1 MLTQLSIP
9 KQRNSD
15 SPPGYQ
21 DLYASGLRHIR
32 ELSHKI
38 WTDYNVHD
46 PGITI
51 LELLCYALTDLGYR
65 ASFPVKD
72 LLADKDGTEPGSFF
86 TARQILPNHPLTLS
100 DYRKLMIDQ
109 PGVQNAW
116 LSKHELSYYADTI
129 RGELLHSD
137 PGLPGIEEVAL
148 AGLYDIRIEYEGH
161 IRTPE
166 EKAAVREQV
175 YRVLQANRN
184 LCEDYVGLTEVETQT
199 FNLCAEIELRPDT
212 NPSAV
217 KAEIYQRIRNYLC
230 PDIRFYSLEEM
241 LNKKKSDGTPYSPD
255 EIFDGPA
262 LNHGFIADDELE
274 ASGLKTR
281 ILLSDIISEI
291 MDIKGVLAVRDI
303 LFLPSQAELTVDQ
316 PESFNKWVIPVEAGK
331 KPVLNIDFL
340 DDSYRTLKF
349 YKRNMPVFTDLEE
362 VASFLKLLQ
371 PGSKTGMGLSIYDLP
386 IPAGAYRNP
395 GKYYSF
401 QNHFPATYGIS
412 EAGLS
417 AGESPERQAQ
427 ALQLKAYL
435 LFFDQLMA
443 NYFSQLSHVRELFST
458 DPSIH
463 RTYFEQVVDSF
474 TDFAKIYPA
483 GPGTVQEILESLTA
497 DPDLHAERRNRFLD
511 HLISRFAER
520 FHDFANMLMQAIG
533 ASAES
538 IAGIKADFLATYQ
551 ANSKERSK
559 AYNYSL
565 NTDADLWNSA
575 NISGLEFRIA
585 KLTGMRNFLRRNL
598 SDFDFTI
605 YSEIDGSPGDEFRFR
620 IRHKAS
626 GKIILSSSTR
636 YVTEADARSE
646 MRKALQLGM
655 LPSGY
660 QRKNTIDGRHYFNII
675 DPSGEVIARRIEYF
689 TTEELMNRAID
700 DLIFYLQDNYSDEG
714 MFLIENILLRPD
726 PLFPGDPFL
735 PICTAEQQT
744 SCSDN
749 DPYSYRVHIILPA
762 ENGRFRNMQFR
773 QFMEE
778 VIREETP
785 AHILPKICWIS
796 KEDMALLEEAYRDW
810 IYLKPGREPADRKE
824 KLERFIQAL
833 YEVKNI
839 YPTQQLRDCNN
850 NNDKFILG
858 STSLGSLENE
868 PV

>member
-9 KQRNSD
+9 KQRKSEG
-15 SPPGYQ
+15 PPGYQ
-21 DLYASGLRHIR
+21 ELYANGLKHIR

-72 LLADKDGTEPGSFF
+72 LLAGKDGTEPGQFF
-86 TARQILPNHPLTLS
+86 TAREILPNHPLTEL
-100 DYRKLMIDQ
+100 DYRKIIIDQ
-109 PGVQNAW
+109 PGVKNAW
-116 LSKHELSYYADTI
+116 ISKHELSYYADTI
-129 RGELLHSD
+129 RGELFRSN
-137 PGLPGIEEVAL
+137 PVLPGVEEVPL
-148 AGLYDIRIEYEGH
+148 AGLYDIRIEYEET

-166 EKAAVREQV
+166 ERTAVREQV
-175 YRVLQANRN
+175 HRVLNANRN
-184 LCEDYVGLTEVETQT
+184 ICEDFVGLTEVETQS
-199 FNLCAEIELRPDT
+199 FNLCAEIELKPDT

-217 KAEIYQRIRNYLC
+217 KAEIYLRIQNYLC
-230 PDIRFYSLEEM
+230 PDIRFYSLDEM
-241 LNKKKSDGTPYSPD
+241 FNKEKSDGRRYHSD
-255 EIFDGPA
+255 EIFDGPL

-291 MDIKGVLAVRDI
+291 MDIKGVIAIRDI
-303 LFLPSQAELTVDQ
+303 LFLPGNAELTEEQ
-316 PESFNKWVIPVEAGK
+316 PESFNKWVIPVEVGK
-331 KPVLNIDFL
+331 KPVLTMDFL

-349 YKRNMPVFTDLEE
+349 YKRNMPVFTDLQE
-362 VASFLKLLQ
+362 VASFLQQLRPK
-371 PGSKTGMGLSIYDLP
+371 SKSELGTAVNDIP
-386 IPAGAYRNP
+386 IPLGSYRNP
-395 GKYYSF
+395 GQYFSF
-401 QNHFPATYGIS
+401 QNHFPATFGIS

-417 AGESPERQAQ
+417 PSESPGRQAQ

-435 LFFDQLMA
+435 LFYDQLMA
-443 NYFSQLSHVRELFST
+443 NYFSQLSHVKDLFST
-458 DPSIH
+458 DPAIH

-474 TDFAKIYPA
+474 TDYAKIYPP
-483 GPGTVQEILESLTA
+483 GPVEDILESLNH
-497 DPDLHAERRNRFLD
+497 DPSLHAERRNRFLD

-533 ASAES
+533 SSAES
-538 IAGIKADFLATYQ
+538 IAGIKADFLSSYAT
-551 ANSKERSK
+551 NSRERSK

-565 NTDADLWNSA
+565 GDDADLWDSA

-620 IRHKAS
+620 VRHKDT

-636 YVTEADARSE
+636 YVTEAEARAE
-646 MRKALQLGM
+646 MRKALRLGM

-660 QRKNTIDGRHYFNII
+660 QRKTTIDNRFYFNIV
-675 DPSGEVIARRIEYF
+675 DQSAEVIARRIEYF
-689 TTEELMNRAID
+689 TSEELMNRAID
-700 DLIFYLQDNYSDEG
+700 DLILYLQDNYSDEG
-714 MFLIENILLRPD
+714 MYLVENILLRPD
-726 PLFPGDPFL
+726 PMHPEDPFL
-735 PICTAEQQT
+735 PICTIEQQT
-744 SCSDN
+744 SCSDF

-796 KEDMALLEEAYRDW
+796 KEDMAMLEDVYRDW
-810 IYLKPGREPADRKE
+810 IYLKAGRDTNDRKA
-824 KLERFIQAL
+824 KLERFIGAL
-833 YEVKNI
+833 FEVKNI